1 VAHSDQPSQRGAAV
15 LIDLENFL
23 FGSKGLLSPRRARPI
38 LLRVLA
44 LIQDADYCIA
54 VAPSWVI
61 GHYVHLLHELS
72 IPSAVVPPSP
82 HAADLALLEQAEHLA
97 SIGYTQ
103 FIVLSGDHVF
113 AELCRAYPTTVI
125 VRNNKALARALQEAA
140 ESVITD
146 QGP

>member
-1 VAHSDQPSQRGAAV
+1 VTYSDQPTHRGSAV

-23 FGSKGLLSPRRARPI
+23 FGSKGLISPKKARPI

-44 LIQDADYCIA
+44 FIQDTGYCIA

-72 IPSAVVPPSP
+72 ITSAVVPPSP
-82 HAADLALLEQAEHLA
+82 NAADRALLEQAEHLA
-97 SIGYTQ
+97 SIGYTH

-125 VRNNKALARALQEAA
+125 VRNNKALARALREAA